1 MGTAGNK
8 ISKWESSIEKIIG
21 HNCPNRYAL
30 PYRARLATAQ
40 LGEEASL
47 AHGPDVGT

>member
-1 MGTAGNK
+1 MGKQHRKNNWSQL
-8 ISKWESSIEKIIG
+8 SKQVCS
-21 HNCPNRYAL
+21 AL
-30 PYRARLATAQ
+30 QARLATAQ